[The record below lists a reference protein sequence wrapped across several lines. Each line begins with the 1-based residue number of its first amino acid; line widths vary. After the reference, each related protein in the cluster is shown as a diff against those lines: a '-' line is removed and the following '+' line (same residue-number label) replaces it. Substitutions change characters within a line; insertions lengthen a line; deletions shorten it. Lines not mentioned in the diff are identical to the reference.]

1 MVSHTFRRLRR
12 TPVPALGILLFM
24 AILSVV
30 LCGLQRAND
39 AELEKYNET
48 YRTIPVNVAI
58 TNLSGTTSTNL
69 DIPPMISEKFVL
81 WDCLGRYLTDLQK
94 VCKHSIQ
101 GEHLGSKLAGIT
113 SFALSSE
120 LWAENGTLI
129 EWKDG
134 YSEDIFASDD
144 LVCLVPHSM
153 PTQTDEE
160 TGMDCVELYFEVLG
174 RGSDGLL
181 THNLKLRVAGTYRGG
196 DGKTVYCP
204 YTVCEQL
211 YTEFDEVLYIQAMRA
226 TLNNN
231 DDLEALRTESKKWFA
246 EPNPLGEKTPYEGSE
261 FTDDYYLF
269 ALDINDELLQ
279 RAASTL
285 QTSITTNRIC
295 TIIVLCLSAATGFL
309 IGFLMVYSRK
319 KEIALMRTMG
329 TSNRSIY
336 FGFALEQ
343 MLCVILGIVLGGS
356 YNGWHPADRLGILAG
371 IYFVGLTVALQ
382 IFLHKNLLTTI
393 KEDE

>member
-1 MVSHTFRRLRR
+1 MISHTFRRLRR

-30 LCGLQRAND
+30 LCGLQKAND

-48 YRTIPVNVAI
+48 YHTIPVDVAI

-69 DIPPMISEKFVL
+69 DIPPMISEKFV
-81 WDCLGRYLTDLQK
+81 CLGGYLTDLQK

-134 YSEDIFASDD
+134 YSEDIFATNE

-160 TGMDCVELYFEVLG
+160 TGMDCVELYFERMG
-174 RGSDGLL
+174 RGGVEIL

-211 YTEFDEVLYIQAMRA
+211 YTVFDEVLYIQAMRA
-226 TLNNN
+226 TLKNN
-231 DDLEALRTESKKWFA
+231 DDLEALRTESKAWFA
-246 EPNPLGEKTPYEGSE
+246 EPNPLGEKTPYEGNE
-261 FTDDYYLF
+261 FIEDYYLF

-279 RAASTL
+279 RAVSTL

-295 TIIVLCLSAATGFL
+295 TIVVLCLSAATGFL
-309 IGFLMVYSRK
+309 IGFLMVHSRK
-319 KEIALMRTMG
+319 QEIALMRTMG
-329 TSNRSIY
+329 TPNRSIY

-343 MLCVILGIVLGGS
+343 MLCVILGIALGGS

-382 IFLHKNLLTTI
+382 IFLHKNLLSMI